1 MPKAIVKRISNI
13 FLSDVVLHESIPIYS
28 DGLRKSGFQD
38 IITFI
43 PKTTNTKTDKSKSRK
58 HKIKWF
64 HLLYCPSVKTN
75 VERIFS
81 RLIKTF
87 KLIVKLNLKLI
98 NSASFSKKYSKS

>member
-81 RLIKTF
+81 RLVEKH
-87 KLIVKLNLKLI
+87 L
-98 NSASFSKKYSKS
+98 S